1 MTDAAQGP
9 VPRLMDGRGELANL
23 RATQAL
29 AERLANLITPPLTI
43 ALMGTLGA
51 GKTQF
56 VRYLTAALGVSPANV
71 TSPTYVL
78 LQAYRG
84 RSTIYHLDFY
94 RLDTEAQVWDLGL
107 DELYEQP
114 CLILIEWADKFP
126 QCLPDDYLTIELVQL
141 ESERRGLV
149 LRASGPNSARV
160 FNELH

>member
-1 MTDAAQGP
+1 MTDSAQGQL
-9 VPRLMDGRGELANL
+9 PRLTDGRGELANL
-23 RATQAL
+23 EATQAL
-29 AERLANLITPPLTI
+29 AERLANLLTPPLTI
-43 ALMGTLGA
+43 ALQGTLGA

-94 RLDTEAQVWDLGL
+94 RLDSEAQVWDLGL

-126 QCLPDDYLTIELVQL
+126 QCLPDDHLSLELVQL
-141 ESERRGLV
+141 DSERRRV
-149 LRASGPNSARV
+149 EFRASGPNSAR
-160 FNELH
+160 FLDELH